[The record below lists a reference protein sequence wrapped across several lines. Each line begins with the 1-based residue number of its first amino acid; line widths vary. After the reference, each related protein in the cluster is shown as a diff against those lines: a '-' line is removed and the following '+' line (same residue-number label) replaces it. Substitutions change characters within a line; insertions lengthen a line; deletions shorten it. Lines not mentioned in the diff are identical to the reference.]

1 MLIFDDYL
9 IEKDDSIVG
18 YCKLAKTIRDASA
31 KRMGIRF
38 IHIDSGLIQNAI
50 LHTEIRTNGAHSSM
64 TIHCLPHWR
73 HGEVCIYNINNT
85 YLIDK
90 VLELFSNNHIE
101 VTRDTSIVASLDVG
115 GFDNWNVSWNWR

>member
-38 IHIDSGLIQNAI
+38 IHVDGGLIQNVI
-50 LHTEIRTNGAHSSM
+50 LHTEIRANGACSSM
-64 TIHCLPHWR
+64 VIHCLPHWR
-73 HGEVCIYNINNT
+73 HGEVCTYCINNT

-101 VTRDTSIVASLDVG
+101 VTRDTSIVADLNVG

>member
-9 IEKDDSIVG
+9 IEKDDNIVG

-38 IHIDSGLIQNAI
+38 IHVDCGLIQRVT
-50 LHTEIRTNGAHSSM
+50 LHTEIRANGAHSSM
-64 TIHCLPHWR
+64 AIHCLPHWR
-73 HGEVCIYNINNT
+73 HGEVCTYFINNT

>member
-38 IHIDSGLIQNAI
+38 IHIDCGLIQTAT
-50 LHTEIRTNGAHSSM
+50 LHTEIRADSTYSSM
-64 TIHCLPHWR
+64 CIHCLPHWQ
-73 HGEVCIYNINNT
+73 HGEVCIYYINNT
-85 YLIDK
+85 YLINK

-101 VTRDTSIVASLDVG
+101 VTRDTSIVTNLSVG
-115 GFDNWNVSWNWR
+115 GFDGWSANWNWR

>member
-38 IHIDSGLIQNAI
+38 IYVDCGLIQKVT
-50 LHTEIRTNGAHSSM
+50 LHTEIRANGAHSSM
-64 TIHCLPHWR
+64 AIHCLPHWR
-73 HGEVCIYNINNT
+73 HGEVCTYFINNT

>member
-38 IHIDSGLIQNAI
+38 IHVDGGLIQNVI
-50 LHTEIRTNGAHSSM
+50 LHTVVLFTFSYFTVSTVSFTLLN
-64 TIHCLPHWR
+64 LP
-73 HGEVCIYNINNT
+73 
-85 YLIDK
+85 L
-90 VLELFSNNHIE
+90 
-101 VTRDTSIVASLDVG
+101 SII
-115 GFDNWNVSWNWR
+115 FNV

>member
-9 IEKDDSIVG
+9 IEKDDNIVG

-38 IHIDSGLIQNAI
+38 IHVDCGLIQKVT
-50 LHTEIRTNGAHSSM
+50 LHTEIRANGAHSSM
-64 TIHCLPHWR
+64 AIYCLPHWR
-73 HGEVCIYNINNT
+73 HGEVCTYFINNT

>member
-38 IHIDSGLIQNAI
+38 IHVDGGLIQKVT

-64 TIHCLPHWR
+64 AIHCLPHWR
-73 HGEVCIYNINNT
+73 HGEVCTYFINNT